1 MNGKALA
8 PLEKMKDNETY
19 ICSTFASEKC
29 TENKP

>member
-19 ICSTFASEKC
+19 ICSTFAKC